1 MSESIDA
8 SLAAGH
14 VLCSFPV
21 PQNSSVPLKPDVQQA
36 PLEGII
42 LLKER
47 GNCLWLCGSEC
58 LLQSCTSEEPGW
70 KTEPLLTGPGKVP
83 DAVCAGVVSSIG
95 SSLVFVCDVAMVF
108 YGRFAAYL
116 TTPIGTQESVEENTD
131 GSRRFRKVPPW
142 SLALVLCPDGIKPA
156 EAETTQ
162 PSHTESHLGCPYQQ
176 PSYSGGSG
184 GHGHESISCFRCRNV
199 CKGEVVRV
207 QNVHFH
213 VKCFTC
219 QGIER

>member
-1 MSESIDA
+1 MLSNA
-8 SLAAGH
+8 LTY
-14 VLCSFPV
+14 CPV
-21 PQNSSVPLKPDVQQA
+21 TLFINS
-36 PLEGII
+36 

-162 PSHTESHLGCPYQQ
+162 PSHTESHLGCL
-176 PSYSGGSG
+176 
-184 GHGHESISCFRCRNV
+184 C
-199 CKGEVVRV
+199 
-207 QNVHFH
+207 
-213 VKCFTC
+213 VKKIM
-219 QGIER
+219 GRERRFKDKEFILSFLSP